1 MKKEYFKIILIF
13 IIAIF
18 LEVIVFNITS
28 YRTLLGNY
36 EIKTYTEEDT
46 ELIKSPEGKRYL
58 KISDID
64 TEVGTFKVELKRYKT
79 ITEYRVL
86 YSDETSKEFWGL
98 ASKNYIEGDEKSHYI
113 PLYLSGKTNS
123 LILSLDED
131 IYEAEALDKIVL
143 NEKIPFEFNTARFI
157 SVFGILIF
165 IYALKN
171 ANVFKEEY
179 SKKSLKQEYILLGI
193 VAVFFLILSFINTY
207 SSSEPSVNEN
217 SFFNFS
223 TTQGMYNKDF
233 VDSLRE
239 GKVYLNFEPSKEFL
253 ELEDPYDMQERSKLK
268 REVDFKWDTAYY
280 KGKFYV
286 YFGILPALLIFLPYN
301 LITGEYLKLS
311 VVTYG
316 FSILIFILL
325 KEILLKLLSRYF
337 EKIKFKT
344 VVYYLII
351 LLSGTLILYANGMSR
366 FYEVVIISGL
376 YFVLQGIYFILK
388 SLEEDKNKHLNI
400 FIGCLC
406 MALSVACRPTDL
418 FASLLILPYLI
429 KLFVNYIKQIKNNKL
444 NLTKLIL
451 AVAIPYLTVGSAL
464 MWYNYIRFENV
475 FDFGSKYQ
483 LTINN
488 MVELESRAASI
499 PTGIICNLF
508 SIPKFIP
515 DFPFITHSNDTA
527 IFYGYYYIENM
538 IGGVFAIAPI
548 CLAIFFIAKFNKKI
562 KNKEL
567 KVVVNSLTIIG
578 IFLAIISTAMAGS
591 NQRYLID
598 YIWMLIFAGILIF
611 AGFYELVK
619 SQESKKI
626 IMIVLSA
633 ITIYMVIIGICS
645 GIIAEDEYIKWY
657 SPEKYYNVKYT
668 ICFWE

>member
-1 MKKEYFKIILIF
+1 MKKEYFKFILIF
-13 IIAIF
+13 VIAIF

-36 EIKTYTEEDT
+36 ETKSYTEDEM
-46 ELIKSPEGKRYL
+46 ELIESPEGLSYL
-58 KISDID
+58 KVDNID
-64 TEVGTFKVELKRYKT
+64 SEIVTFKLELKKYNDV
-79 ITEYRVL
+79 TEYRLL
-86 YSDETSKEFWGL
+86 YSDETSKEVWGL
-98 ASKNYIEGDEKSHYI
+98 ASKYYLEEDEKSHYI

-131 IYEAEALDKIVL
+131 IYEAEALDRIIL
-143 NEKIPFEFNTARFI
+143 NEKIPFEFNIARFI
-157 SVFGILIF
+157 SVLVILLF

-171 ANVFKEEY
+171 EKIFKEEY

-193 VAVFFLILSFINTY
+193 VAVFFLILSLINTY
-207 SSSEPSVNEN
+207 SSSEPSANEN

-223 TTQGMYNKDF
+223 TTEGMYNKDF

-253 ELEDPYDMQERSKLK
+253 ELEDPYDVQERGKLE
-268 REVDFKWDTAYY
+268 REVDYKWDTAYY
-280 KGKFYV
+280 NGKFYV

-301 LITGEYLKLS
+301 LITGKYLKLS

-429 KLFVNYIKQIKNNKL
+429 KLFVCYIKQIKNNKL
-444 NLTKLIL
+444 NLTKLIF
-451 AVAIPYLTVGSAL
+451 AVAVPYITVGSAL
-464 MWYNYIRFENV
+464 MWYNYIRFGNV

-488 MVELESRAASI
+488 MVELESRVASI
-499 PTGIICNLF
+499 PAGILCNLF
-508 SIPKFIP
+508 SIPRFIP
-515 DFPFITHSNDTA
+515 DFPFITHSNDIA

-538 IGGVFAIAPI
+538 IGGVFAMAPI
-548 CLAIFFIAKFNKKI
+548 CLAIFFIVKFNKKI

-567 KVVVNSLTIIG
+567 KVVVNSLVIIG
-578 IFLAIISTAMAGS
+578 ILVAVISTTMAGS

-598 YIWMLIFAGILIF
+598 YIWMLILAGILIF
-611 AGFYELVK
+611 SGFYELLK
-619 SQESKKI
+619 SKESKKI
-626 IMIVLSA
+626 VTIILA
-633 ITIYMVIIGICS
+633 ALTIYTVITGVFA
-645 GIIAEDEYIKWY
+645 GIISEGEFFKCF
-657 SPEKYYNVKYT
+657 SPEEYYKTKYT